1 MSNGVIK
8 QAGNEVVLNGD
19 TGEMVSISPEQ
30 RAKATMLNG
39 RVLLGVY
46 YSAMALKQLCD
57 EKLYLALGY
66 GTQTEYLSTGLPFGM
81 RQAFK
86 YLKIAEKFENVFN
99 LLPDSN
105 LPAGLLSNGLES
117 ELEFTNKA
125 DTDVQGDMAAK
136 FQQLGVQKLYQL
148 TQFDDDDLL
157 TLVRDGKVSTENG
170 TISFEELQDLTAKQ
184 LALEVKKVSGKFQDK
199 IKHLNSRIA
208 VLEEENKLLSSEAKT
223 QADKIAYAEDI
234 EQKYGAIA
242 SKTED
247 KRKHLTEASNHLY
260 DCRELILRCGIS
272 TDDVISLQNDLVVF
286 VNIIRDLHTTIA
298 EMYGEV
304 ILNVEG

>member
-1 MSNGVIK
+1 MDNGVIK
-8 QAGNEVVLNGD
+8 HAGNEVVLNGD

-30 RAKATMLNG
+30 RSRANALHG

-46 YSAMALKQLCD
+46 YSAMALKQVCD
-57 EKLYLALGY
+57 EKLFLALGY
-66 GTQTEYLSTGLPFGM
+66 GTQTEYLSTALPFG
-81 RQAFK
+81 RSQAFK
-86 YLKIAEKFENVFN
+86 YLKVAEKFENVFN
-99 LLPDSN
+99 LLPSNN
-105 LPAGLLSNGLES
+105 LPAGLLSDGSDSPLEW
-117 ELEFTNKA
+117 TNEA
-125 DTDVQGDMAAK
+125 NTDDKGDVAAK
-136 FQQLGVQKLYQL
+136 FQQLGVQKLYEL
-148 TQFDDDDLL
+148 TSMDDDDLL
-157 TLVRDGKVSTENG
+157 TLVREGKVSTENG

-208 VLEEENKLLSSEAKT
+208 VLEEENKLLASEAKT
-223 QADKIAYAEDI
+223 QAEKIAYAEDI
-234 EQKYGAIA
+234 EKKYGAIA

-272 TDDVISLQNDLVVF
+272 TDDVMSLQNELVVF